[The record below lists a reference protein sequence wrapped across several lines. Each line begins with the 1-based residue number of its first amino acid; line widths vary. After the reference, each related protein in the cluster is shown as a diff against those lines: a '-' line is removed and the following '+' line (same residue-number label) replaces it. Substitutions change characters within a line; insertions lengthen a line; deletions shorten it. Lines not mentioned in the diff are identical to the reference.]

1 MKLTKSKLKQIIK
14 EELSNVLMEMLPG
27 DPRDEGPRDPAAD
40 ERWRQHQ
47 EEEADLDVVG
57 LHPKVARKQAEALK
71 KKCYQPMGA
80 RGLKWQCGT
89 GAKQRLAA
97 LEKRAKVKE

>member
-1 MKLTKSKLKQIIK
+1 
-14 EELSNVLMEMLPG
+14 G

-40 ERWRQHQ
+40 KRWRQHQ

-71 KKCYQPMGA
+71 KNAIKVSVIAAQYGSVVKALKQ
-80 RGLKWQCGT
+80 GLLRWRS
-89 GAKQRLAA
+89 APRL
-97 LEKRAKVKE
+97 KNKS